1 MRSTNSRRA
10 LLLRST
16 RRHCKTR
23 THSTTPYICVFFFTA
38 PHPAARGQ
46 ATGACRFPVPREPQ
60 LAVVDRWWWRTGK
73 REREGRRGW
82 RKGPSQ
88 HPGSTLWRRLVAR
101 LALVLAPHHVVE
113 ANKQHG
119 QTQNDATRQSVQ
131 ESACVLALV
140 HKREQQHVHTT
151 VTTEAV
157 SPSPTTAH
165 GHTSPQPTRDNK
177 SSSVSRAQRAAHEPW
192 LKQRGSTTPGVT
204 TRKKNGV
211 RFFHARSRH
220 TGHHCLQARSRALAT
235 PTPRFRH

>member
-1 MRSTNSRRA
+1 M
-10 LLLRST
+10 
-16 RRHCKTR
+16 
-23 THSTTPYICVFFFTA
+23 PYCYAPHDATAKHAHTA
-38 PHPAARGQ
+38 PHPPFVFSFSQHHTPQRVDKPLARAGSQSPGSHSWLWWTGGGGARG
-46 ATGACRFPVPREPQ
+46 
-60 LAVVDRWWWRTGK
+60 
-73 REREGRRGW
+73 RERADVGGGW
-82 RKGPSQ
+82 GPSQ

-131 ESACVLALV
+131 ECACVLALV
-140 HKREQQHVHTT
+140 HTREQQHVPAT

-177 SSSVSRAQRAAHEPW
+177 SSSVSRAQQAAHEAW